1 MSKECKLISTLPNL
15 NDKRSLEEMLSFDEI
30 SEYRFN
36 SGVNQLM
43 STREIIESLKQI
55 EEQTKKKVWIDL
67 KGRQL
72 RVETWANPSYE
83 AIELN
88 HEIEIEYP
96 ARVIFRDG
104 TTSEII
110 RCRGNKILLSNSP
123 YHALGKEQSVNID
136 AKSLEIKGYLTEQ
149 DKELI
154 SMSKEYDL
162 NDYMASFIEEM
173 NDLIEII
180 KRNKKANIVA
190 KIESIKGLKFILEN
204 TLTIDTMSARDDL
217 YTSLNHSYQTIR
229 YLKKIIKKD
238 PNAICAS
245 RIFESLQR
253 QQNISLSD
261 FEDLELMYQF
271 GYRTFM
277 LQDDIKGETLQKTI
291 KGWREFIYG

>member
-43 STREIIESLKQI
+43 STRELIESLKRI

-110 RCRGNKILLSNSP
+110 RCRGNKILLSDSP
-123 YHALGKEQSVNID
+123 YHALGKGQSINID

-162 NDYMASFIEEM
+162 NNYMASFVEEM

-204 TLTIDTMSARDDL
+204 TLTLNTMSARDDL

-229 YLKKIIKKD
+229 YLKKIIEKD

-245 RIFESLQR
+245 RIFESLQK
-253 QQNISLSD
+253 QQHISLSD

-277 LQDDIKGETLQKTI
+277 LQDDIKGETLKRTI
-291 KGWREFIYG
+291 KGWSEFIDG

>member
-43 STREIIESLKQI
+43 STREIMERLKRI

-123 YHALGKEQSVNID
+123 YHALGKGQSINID

-162 NDYMASFIEEM
+162 NNYMASFIEEM

-204 TLTIDTMSARDDL
+204 TLTLNTMSARDDL

-229 YLKKIIKKD
+229 YLKRIIEKD

-245 RIFESLQR
+245 RIFESLQK
-253 QQNISLSD
+253 QQHISLSD

-277 LQDDIKGETLQKTI
+277 LQDDIKGETLKRTI

>member
-43 STREIIESLKQI
+43 STRKIMERLKQI
-55 EEQTKKKVWIDL
+55 EEQTKKKVWIDI

-110 RCRGNKILLSNSP
+110 RCRGNKILLSDSP
-123 YHALGKEQSVNID
+123 YHALGKGQSLNID

-162 NDYMASFIEEM
+162 NNYMASFVEEM

-204 TLTIDTMSARDDL
+204 TLTINTMSARDDL

-229 YLKKIIKKD
+229 YLKEIIKKD

-245 RIFESLQR
+245 RIFESLQK
-253 QQNISLSD
+253 QQHISLSD
-261 FEDLELMYQF
+261 FEDLELMYKF

-277 LQDDIKGETLQKTI
+277 LQDDIKGETLKRTI
-291 KGWREFIYG
+291 KGWSEFIDG

>member
-123 YHALGKEQSVNID
+123 YHALGKGQSVNID

>member
-15 NDKRSLEEMLSFDEI
+15 NDKKSIEEMLSFEEI

-43 STREIIESLKQI
+43 STREIIERLKQI
-55 EEQTKKKVWIDL
+55 EEQTKKKIWIDL

-72 RVETWANPSYE
+72 RVEAWANPSYE

-96 ARVIFRDG
+96 ARVIFRNG

-110 RCRGNKILLSNSP
+110 RCKGNKILLSTSP
-123 YHALGKEQSVNID
+123 YHALGKGQSINID
-136 AKSLEIKGYLTEQ
+136 AKSLEIKGYLTRQ
-149 DKELI
+149 DNELI
-154 SMSKEYDL
+154 LMSKEYDL
-162 NDYMASFIEEM
+162 NNYMASFIEEM

-190 KIESIKGLKFILEN
+190 KIESIKGLRFILEN
-204 TLTIDTMSARDDL
+204 QLNLNVMSARDDL

-229 YLKKIIKKD
+229 YLKRLIEKN

-245 RIFESLQR
+245 RIFESLQK
-253 QQNISLSD
+253 QQYISLSD
-261 FEDLELMYQF
+261 FEDLELMYQL

-277 LQDDIKGETLQKTI
+277 LQDDVKGETLKKTI

>member
-43 STREIIESLKQI
+43 STRELIESLKRI

-110 RCRGNKILLSNSP
+110 RCRGNKILLSDSP
-123 YHALGKEQSVNID
+123 YHALGKGQSINID

-162 NDYMASFIEEM
+162 NNYMASFVEEM

-204 TLTIDTMSARDDL
+204 TLTLNTMSARDDL

-229 YLKKIIKKD
+229 YLKRIIEKD

-245 RIFESLQR
+245 RIFESLQK
-253 QQNISLSD
+253 QQHISLSD

-277 LQDDIKGETLQKTI
+277 LQDDIKGETLKRTI
-291 KGWREFIYG
+291 KGWSEFIDG

>member
-43 STREIIESLKQI
+43 STRELIERLKQI

-72 RVETWANPSYE
+72 RIEAWANPSYE

-104 TTSEII
+104 TASEII

-123 YHALGKEQSVNID
+123 YHALGKGQSVNID
-136 AKSLEIKGYLTEQ
+136 AKSLDIKGYLTEQ

-162 NDYMASFIEEM
+162 NNYMASFIEEM

-180 KRNKKANIVA
+180 KRNKKANIIA

-204 TLTIDTMSARDDL
+204 TLTLNTMSARDDL

-229 YLKKIIKKD
+229 YLKGIIEKD

-245 RIFESLQR
+245 RIFESLQK
-253 QQNISLSD
+253 QQHISLSD
-261 FEDLELMYQF
+261 FEDLELMYQL

-277 LQDDIKGETLQKTI
+277 LQDDIKGETLKRTI
-291 KGWREFIYG
+291 KGWSEFIDG

>member
-30 SEYRFN
+30 SEYRIN

-43 STREIIESLKQI
+43 STRELIERLKRI

-123 YHALGKEQSVNID
+123 YHALGKGQSVNID

-162 NDYMASFIEEM
+162 NNYMASFIEEM

-180 KRNKKANIVA
+180 KRNKKENIVA
-190 KIESIKGLKFILEN
+190 KIESIKVLKFILEN
-204 TLTIDTMSARDDL
+204 TLTLNTMSARDDL
-217 YTSLNHSYQTIR
+217 YTSLNHNYQTIR
-229 YLKKIIKKD
+229 YLKRIIEKD

-245 RIFESLQR
+245 RIFESLQK
-253 QQNISLSD
+253 QHHISLSD

-277 LQDDIKGETLQKTI
+277 LQDGIKGEILKRTI
-291 KGWREFIYG
+291 KGWSEFIDG

>member
-43 STREIIESLKQI
+43 SNRELIERLKRI

-123 YHALGKEQSVNID
+123 YHALGKGQSVNID
-136 AKSLEIKGYLTEQ
+136 AKSLEIKGYLTE
-149 DKELI
+149 
-154 SMSKEYDL
+154 
-162 NDYMASFIEEM
+162 
-173 NDLIEII
+173 
-180 KRNKKANIVA
+180 
-190 KIESIKGLKFILEN
+190 
-204 TLTIDTMSARDDL
+204 
-217 YTSLNHSYQTIR
+217 
-229 YLKKIIKKD
+229 
-238 PNAICAS
+238 
-245 RIFESLQR
+245 
-253 QQNISLSD
+253 
-261 FEDLELMYQF
+261 
-271 GYRTFM
+271 
-277 LQDDIKGETLQKTI
+277 
-291 KGWREFIYG
+291 

>member
-43 STREIIESLKQI
+43 STREIMGRLKQI

-72 RVETWANPSYE
+72 RIEAWANPSYE

-123 YHALGKEQSVNID
+123 YHALGKGQSINID
-136 AKSLEIKGYLTEQ
+136 AKSLKIKGYLTEQ

-162 NDYMASFIEEM
+162 NNYMASFIEEM

-180 KRNKKANIVA
+180 KRNKNANIVA

-204 TLTIDTMSARDDL
+204 TLTLNTMSARDDL

-229 YLKKIIKKD
+229 YLQRIIEKD

-245 RIFESLQR
+245 RIFESLQK
-253 QQNISLSD
+253 QQHISLSD

-277 LQDDIKGETLQKTI
+277 LQDDIKGETLKRTI
-291 KGWREFIYG
+291 KGWSEFIDG

>member
-43 STREIIESLKQI
+43 STREIMERLKQI
-55 EEQTKKKVWIDL
+55 EEQTKKKVWIDI

-123 YHALGKEQSVNID
+123 YHALGKGQSINID

-204 TLTIDTMSARDDL
+204 TLTLNTMSARDDL

-229 YLKKIIKKD
+229 YLKEIIKKD

-245 RIFESLQR
+245 RIFESLQK
-253 QQNISLSD
+253 QQHISLSD

>member
-43 STREIIESLKQI
+43 STRELIERLKRI

-123 YHALGKEQSVNID
+123 YHALGKGQSVNID

-162 NDYMASFIEEM
+162 NNYMASFIEEM

-204 TLTIDTMSARDDL
+204 TLTLNTMSARDDL
-217 YTSLNHSYQTIR
+217 YTSLNHNYQTIR
-229 YLKKIIKKD
+229 YLKRIIEKD

-245 RIFESLQR
+245 RIFESLQK
-253 QQNISLSD
+253 QQHISLSD

-277 LQDDIKGETLQKTI
+277 LQDGIKGEILKRSI
-291 KGWREFIYG
+291 KGWSEFIDG

>member
-43 STREIIESLKQI
+43 STREIMERLKQI

-72 RVETWANPSYE
+72 RIETWANPSYE

-110 RCRGNKILLSNSP
+110 RCRGNKILLSSSP
-123 YHALGKEQSVNID
+123 YHALGKGQSINID

-154 SMSKEYDL
+154 SLSKEYDL
-162 NDYMASFIEEM
+162 NNYMASFVEEM

-204 TLTIDTMSARDDL
+204 TLTLNTMSARDDL

-229 YLKKIIKKD
+229 YLKRIIEKD

-245 RIFESLQR
+245 RIFESLQK
-253 QQNISLSD
+253 QQHISLSD

-277 LQDDIKGETLQKTI
+277 LQDDIKGETLKRTI
-291 KGWREFIYG
+291 KGWSEFIDG

>member
-43 STREIIESLKQI
+43 STREIMERLKQI

-123 YHALGKEQSVNID
+123 CHALGKGQSINID
-136 AKSLEIKGYLTEQ
+136 AKSLKIKGYLTEQ

-154 SMSKEYDL
+154 TMSKEYDL
-162 NDYMASFIEEM
+162 NNYMASFIEEM

-204 TLTIDTMSARDDL
+204 TLTLNTMSARDDL

-229 YLKKIIKKD
+229 YLKKIVGKD

-245 RIFESLQR
+245 RIFETLQK
-253 QQNISLSD
+253 QQHISLSD

-277 LQDDIKGETLQKTI
+277 LQDDIKGETLKRTI
-291 KGWREFIYG
+291 KGWSEFING

>member
-43 STREIIESLKQI
+43 STRELIERLKRI
-55 EEQTKKKVWIDL
+55 EEQTKKKIWIDL

-72 RVETWANPSYE
+72 RVESWTNPSYE

-104 TTSEII
+104 TASEII
-110 RCRGNKILLSNSP
+110 RCRGNKILLSSSP
-123 YHALGKEQSVNID
+123 YHALGKGQSINID

-162 NDYMASFIEEM
+162 NNYMASFIEEI

-204 TLTIDTMSARDDL
+204 TLTLNTMSARDDL
-217 YTSLNHSYQTIR
+217 YTSLNHNYQTIR
-229 YLKKIIKKD
+229 YLKKIIEKD

-261 FEDLELMYQF
+261 FEDLELMHQL

-277 LQDDIKGETLQKTI
+277 LQDDIKGETLKKTI

>member
-43 STREIIESLKQI
+43 SIGEIMERLKRI
-55 EEQTKKKVWIDL
+55 EEQTKKKVWIDI

-123 YHALGKEQSVNID
+123 YHALGKGQSINID

-162 NDYMASFIEEM
+162 NNYMASFVEEM

-204 TLTIDTMSARDDL
+204 TLTLNTMSARDDL

-229 YLKKIIKKD
+229 YLKEIIKKD

-245 RIFESLQR
+245 RIFESLQK
-253 QQNISLSD
+253 QQHISLSD

-277 LQDDIKGETLQKTI
+277 LQDDIKGETLKRTI
-291 KGWREFIYG
+291 KGWSEFIDG

>member
-43 STREIIESLKQI
+43 STRELIESLKRI
-55 EEQTKKKVWIDL
+55 EEQTKKKVWIDI

-110 RCRGNKILLSNSP
+110 RCRGNKILLSDSP
-123 YHALGKEQSVNID
+123 YHALGKGQSINID

-162 NDYMASFIEEM
+162 NNYMASFVEEM

-204 TLTIDTMSARDDL
+204 TLTLNTMSARDDL

-229 YLKKIIKKD
+229 YLKRIIEKD

-245 RIFESLQR
+245 RIFESLQK
-253 QQNISLSD
+253 QQHISLSD

-277 LQDDIKGETLQKTI
+277 LQDDIKGETLKRTI
-291 KGWREFIYG
+291 KGWSEFIDG

>member
-123 YHALGKEQSVNID
+123 YHALGKGQSVNID

-190 KIESIKGLKFILEN
+190 KIESIKGVKFILEN
-204 TLTIDTMSARDDL
+204 TLTINTMSARDDL

>member
-43 STREIIESLKQI
+43 STRELIERLKRI

-123 YHALGKEQSVNID
+123 YHALGKGQSVNID

-162 NDYMASFIEEM
+162 NNYMASFIEEM

-204 TLTIDTMSARDDL
+204 TLTLNTMSARDDL
-217 YTSLNHSYQTIR
+217 YTSLNHNYQTIR
-229 YLKKIIKKD
+229 YLKRIIEKD

-245 RIFESLQR
+245 RIFESLQK
-253 QQNISLSD
+253 QQHISLSD

-277 LQDDIKGETLQKTI
+277 LQDGIKGEILKRTI
-291 KGWREFIYG
+291 KGWSEFIDG

>member
-55 EEQTKKKVWIDL
+55 EEQTKKKIWIDL

-72 RVETWANPSYE
+72 RVESWANPSYE

-123 YHALGKEQSVNID
+123 YHALGKGQSINID

-190 KIESIKGLKFILEN
+190 KIESIKGVKFILEN
-204 TLTIDTMSARDDL
+204 TLTINTMSARDDL
-217 YTSLNHSYQTIR
+217 NTSLNHSYQTIR

-277 LQDDIKGETLQKTI
+277 LQDDIKGETLKRTI
-291 KGWREFIYG
+291 KGWSEFIDG

>member
-43 STREIIESLKQI
+43 STREIMERLKQI
-55 EEQTKKKVWIDL
+55 EEQTKKKVWIDI

-110 RCRGNKILLSNSP
+110 RCRGNKILLSDSP
-123 YHALGKEQSVNID
+123 YHALGKGQSINID

-162 NDYMASFIEEM
+162 NNYMASFVEEM

-204 TLTIDTMSARDDL
+204 TLTLNTMSARDDL

-229 YLKKIIKKD
+229 YLKKIIEKD

-245 RIFESLQR
+245 RIFESLQK
-253 QQNISLSD
+253 QQHISLSD

-277 LQDDIKGETLQKTI
+277 LQDDIKGETLKRTI
-291 KGWREFIYG
+291 KGWREFIDG

>member
-43 STREIIESLKQI
+43 STREIMERLKQI
-55 EEQTKKKVWIDL
+55 EEQTKKKVWIDI

-123 YHALGKEQSVNID
+123 YHALGKGQSINID

-162 NDYMASFIEEM
+162 NNYMASFVEEM

-204 TLTIDTMSARDDL
+204 TLTLNTMSARDDL

-229 YLKKIIKKD
+229 YLKEIIKKD

-245 RIFESLQR
+245 RIFESLQK
-253 QQNISLSD
+253 QQHISLSD

-277 LQDDIKGETLQKTI
+277 LQDDIKGETLKRTI
-291 KGWREFIYG
+291 KGWSEFIDG

>member
-55 EEQTKKKVWIDL
+55 EEQTKKKIWIDL

-72 RVETWANPSYE
+72 RVESWANPSYE

-110 RCRGNKILLSNSP
+110 RCRENKILLSDSP
-123 YHALGKEQSVNID
+123 YHALGKGQSINID

-162 NDYMASFIEEM
+162 NNYMASFIEEM

-190 KIESIKGLKFILEN
+190 KIESIKGVKFILEN
-204 TLTIDTMSARDDL
+204 TLTINTMSARDDL

-229 YLKKIIKKD
+229 YLKKIIEKD

-245 RIFESLQR
+245 RIFESLQK
-253 QQNISLSD
+253 QQHISLSD

-277 LQDDIKGETLQKTI
+277 LQDDIKGETLKRTI
-291 KGWREFIYG
+291 KGWRKFIYG